1 MENTRLKCFD
11 VSGVLG
17 VCFCFVSYRL
27 LPNAMRTITF
37 GTFFSS
43 LSSLSL
49 SSFLFFSH
57 SFFPSLSLSF
67 VLSFLLSLPLIISY
81 R

>member
-27 LPNAMRTITF
+27 LPNAMRKITF
-37 GTFFSS
+37 GTFFSFF
-43 LSSLSL
+43 LSL
-49 SSFLFFSH
+49 SSFL
-57 SFFPSLSLSF
+57 SFLVRSFLPS
-67 VLSFLLSLPLIISY
+67 SFLLLSFPLIISY

>member
-1 MENTRLKCFD
+1 MEKTRLKCFD
-11 VSGVLG
+11 VSGVFG

-37 GTFFSS
+37 GTFFSFF
-43 LSSLSL
+43 LSL
-49 SSFLFFSH
+49 SFLV
-57 SFFPSLSLSF
+57 SLFLSF
-67 VLSFLLSLPLIISY
+67 VLSSFLSFLPSFLPLSLPLIISY